1 LEKLTPQEL
10 ELEGWDYRMLKISQ
24 S

>member
-1 LEKLTPQEL
+1 LEKLTPQ